1 MLSSD
6 IKTIAYASF
15 PQGINA
21 YYTIMINQN
30 CAEDKVENSIISYII
45 TKEIRTMSTHPR
57 AGLPASKDE
66 LVDIPALI
74 SAYYSLTPDPSIN
87 TQRVTFGTSGHR
99 GKAFNKSFNDAHIRA
114 VTQATCEYR
123 KKEGIDGP
131 LFIGKDSHA
140 LSTPAQIT
148 AIEVLAANQVST
160 LIAKDDDYT
169 ATPQVSFAILE
180 YNKDTTAQ
188 ADGIIITPSH
198 NPPED
203 GGFKYNPP
211 NGGPADV
218 DATSWI
224 ESRAN
229 EILKSDIDAIKSI
242 SYDVAMESEYVNEF
256 DFVTPYVEALTKVVD
271 MEAIKK
277 ANINIGVDP
286 LGGASVSIYKK
297 INEIYGLNMDIV
309 NPYIDPTFSFMTL
322 DHDGK
327 IRMDCSSPYAM
338 ASLVALK
345 DKYDIAFGNDADS
358 DRHGI
363 VTPTGGLMNPNHYLP
378 VAIGYLFENRA
389 DWSSDLKIGKTLVSS
404 AMIDRVAEDLGVE
417 VLEVPVGFKWFVD
430 GLYEGSLGFGGEE
443 SAGASFLRFDGSV
456 WSTDKD
462 GIILNL
468 LAAEILAK
476 TGKNPSQIYSEL
488 ESKYGISYYKRVDAP
503 ATIEQKAAIKAIDL
517 AALNL
522 PTLAGESVEKILTN
536 AEGNGAAI
544 GGLKVITANGWYAM
558 RPSGTEDIYKIY
570 AESFISSEHLSNI
583 LKEAQELV
591 NSLLS

>member
-1 MLSSD
+1 
-6 IKTIAYASF
+6 
-15 PQGINA
+15 
-21 YYTIMINQN
+21 
-30 CAEDKVENSIISYII
+30 
-45 TKEIRTMSTHPR
+45 MSTNPR
-57 AGLPASKDE
+57 AGQPASKDD
-66 LVDIPALI
+66 LVDIPALV
-74 SAYYSLTPDPSIN
+74 SAYYSLQPDTSI
-87 TQRVTFGTSGHR
+87 TGERVTFGTSGHR
-99 GKAFNKSFNDAHIRA
+99 GKAFKKSFNEAHIRA

-131 LFIGKDSHA
+131 LYIGKDSHA

-148 AIEVLAANQVST
+148 AIEVLAANGVST
-160 LIAKDDDYT
+160 MIAEENGYT

-180 YNKDTTAQ
+180 HNKNGGAQ

-224 ESRAN
+224 ENRAN
-229 EILKSDIDAIKSI
+229 EILTQGIETIPSLSYEEALESDYINT
-242 SYDVAMESEYVNEF
+242 YDY
-256 DFVTPYVEALTKVVD
+256 VTPYVKALTRIVD
-271 MEAIKK
+271 MDAIAKSG
-277 ANINIGVDP
+277 IRIGVDP
-286 LGGASVSIYKK
+286 LGGASVDVYKK
-297 INEIYGLNMDIV
+297 INEVYGLDMDIV

-327 IRMDCSSPYAM
+327 IRMDCSSPSAM

-363 VTPTGGLMNPNHYLP
+363 VTPTVGLMNPNHYLS
-378 VAIGYLFENRA
+378 VAIWYLFGNRP
-389 DWSSDLKIGKTLVSS
+389 DWDRGLKIGKTLVSS

-430 GLYEGSLGFGGEE
+430 GLFEGTLGFGGEE
-443 SAGASFLRFDGSV
+443 SAGASFLRFDGTV

-468 LAAEILAK
+468 LAAEMWAK
-476 TGKNPSQIYSEL
+476 LGKDPSVLYAAL
-488 ESKYGISYYKRVDAP
+488 EEKFGRSYYKRVDAP
-503 ATIEQKAAIKAIDL
+503 ATVEEKAAIKAIDPEKL
-517 AALNL
+517 SLSV
-522 PTLAGESVEKILTN
+522 LAGEPVEDILTH
-536 AEGNGAAI
+536 AKGNGAAI
-544 GGLKVITANGWYAM
+544 GGLKVISKNGWFAI

-570 AESFISSEHLSNI
+570 AESFISQEHLELI
-583 LKEAQELV
+583 LKEAQVLV
-591 NSLLS
+591 ASLL

>member
-1 MLSSD
+1 
-6 IKTIAYASF
+6 
-15 PQGINA
+15 
-21 YYTIMINQN
+21 
-30 CAEDKVENSIISYII
+30 
-45 TKEIRTMSTHPR
+45 MSTNPR
-57 AGLPASKDE
+57 AGQPASKED
-66 LVDIPALI
+66 LVDIPALV
-74 SAYYSLTPDPSIN
+74 SAYYSLKPDASV
-87 TQRVTFGTSGHR
+87 TGERVTFGTSGHR
-99 GKAFNKSFNDAHIRA
+99 GKAFKKSFNEAHIRA

-123 KKEGIDGP
+123 KKEGFNGP

-148 AIEVLAANQVST
+148 AIEVLAANGVST
-160 LIAKDDDYT
+160 LIAEENGYT

-180 YNKDTTAQ
+180 HNRNGGAE

-224 ESRAN
+224 ENRAN
-229 EILKSDIDAIKSI
+229 EILAEGVDTIPTMPYEEALK
-242 SYDVAMESEYVNEF
+242 SEYINTY
-256 DFVTPYVEALTKVVD
+256 DYVTPYVEALTQIVD
-271 MEAIKK
+271 MDAIAKSG
-277 ANINIGVDP
+277 IRIGVDP
-286 LGGASVSIYKK
+286 LGGASVDVYKK

-327 IRMDCSSPYAM
+327 IRMDCSSPSAM

-363 VTPTGGLMNPNHYLP
+363 VTPTVGLMNPNHYLS
-378 VAIGYLFENRA
+378 VAIWYLFGNRPNW
-389 DWSSDLKIGKTLVSS
+389 DKGLKIGKTLVSS
-404 AMIDRVAEDLGVE
+404 AMIDRVGEDLSVE

-430 GLYEGSLGFGGEE
+430 GLFEGTLGFGGEE
-443 SAGASFLRFDGSV
+443 SAGASFLRFDGTV

-468 LAAEILAK
+468 LAAEMWAK
-476 TGKNPSQIYSEL
+476 LGKDPSVLYAAL
-488 ESKYGISYYKRVDAP
+488 EEKFGRSYYKRVDAP
-503 ATIEQKAAIKAIDL
+503 ATVEEKAAIKAIDPEKL
-517 AALNL
+517 SLS
-522 PTLAGESVEKILTN
+522 TLAGEDVEKILTH

-544 GGLKVITANGWYAM
+544 GGLKVLSKNGWFAI

-570 AESFISSEHLSNI
+570 AESFISQDHLEQI
-583 LKEAQELV
+583 LKEAQILV
-591 NSLLS
+591 TSLL

>member
-1 MLSSD
+1 
-6 IKTIAYASF
+6 
-15 PQGINA
+15 
-21 YYTIMINQN
+21 
-30 CAEDKVENSIISYII
+30 
-45 TKEIRTMSTHPR
+45 MSVNPR
-57 AGLPASKDE
+57 AGKPASKEE

-74 SAYYSLTPDPSIN
+74 SAYFSLKPDVSIPAE
-87 TQRVTFGTSGHR
+87 RISFGTSGHR
-99 GKAFNKSFNDAHIRA
+99 GKAFNKSFNEAHILA

-123 KKEGIDGP
+123 KKEGIEGP
-131 LFIGKDSHA
+131 LYIGKDSHA

-148 AIEVLAANQVST
+148 AIEVLAANNIST
-160 LIAKDDDYT
+160 RIAENDGYT

-180 YNKDTTAQ
+180 HNKNGGKQ

-218 DATSWI
+218 EATSWI
-224 ESRAN
+224 EDRAN
-229 EILKSDIDAIKSI
+229 EILAAGVESVPRMAYDDALESDVIE
-242 SYDVAMESEYVNEF
+242 VH
-256 DFVTPYVEALTKVVD
+256 DFVTPYVEALTKIVD
-271 MEAIKK
+271 MDAIVKSG
-277 ANINIGVDP
+277 IHIGVDP
-286 LGGASVSIYKK
+286 LGGASVAVYKK
-297 INEIYGLNMDIV
+297 IKEMYGLNMDIV

-363 VTPTGGLMNPNHYLP
+363 VTPTGGLMNPNHYLS
-378 VAIGYLFENRA
+378 VAIWYLFGGHRPG
-389 DWSSDLKIGKTLVSS
+389 WSKGLKIGKTLVSS
-404 AMIDRVAEDLGVE
+404 AMIDRVADDLGVE
-417 VLEVPVGFKWFVD
+417 VMEVPVGFKWFVD
-430 GLYEGSLGFGGEE
+430 GLYNGTLGFGGEE

-468 LAAEILAK
+468 LAAEIWAK
-476 TGKNPSQIYSEL
+476 TGKDPSQHYAVL
-488 ESKYGISYYKRVDAP
+488 EEKFARSYYRRVDAP
-503 ATIEQKAAIKAIDL
+503 ATPEQKAAIKAIDPK
-517 AALNL
+517 ALSL
-522 PTLAGESVEKILTN
+522 PELAGEKVEKILTH
-536 AEGNGAAI
+536 AEGNGATI
-544 GGLKVITANGWYAM
+544 GGLKVMSANGWFAM

-570 AESFISSEHLSNI
+570 AESFISETHLEEI
-583 LKEAQELV
+583 LKEAQALV
-591 NSLLS
+591 ISLLD

>member
-1 MLSSD
+1 
-6 IKTIAYASF
+6 
-15 PQGINA
+15 
-21 YYTIMINQN
+21 
-30 CAEDKVENSIISYII
+30 
-45 TKEIRTMSTHPR
+45 MSTNPR
-57 AGLPASKDE
+57 AGQPASKED
-66 LVDIPALI
+66 LVDIPALV
-74 SAYYSLTPDPSIN
+74 SAYYSLKPDASIMGE
-87 TQRVTFGTSGHR
+87 RVTFGTSGHR
-99 GKAFNKSFNDAHIRA
+99 GKAFKKSFNEAHIRA

-148 AIEVLAANQVST
+148 AIEVLAANGVST
-160 LIAKDDDYT
+160 LIAEENGYT

-180 YNKDTTAQ
+180 HNKNGGAQ

-224 ESRAN
+224 ENRAN
-229 EILKSDIDAIKSI
+229 EILTQGIDTIPSLPYEEALESDYINT
-242 SYDVAMESEYVNEF
+242 YDY
-256 DFVTPYVEALTKVVD
+256 VTPYVEALTQIVD
-271 MEAIKK
+271 MDAIVKSG
-277 ANINIGVDP
+277 IRIGVDP
-286 LGGASVSIYKK
+286 LGGASVDVYKK
-297 INEIYGLNMDIV
+297 INEVYGLDMDIV

-327 IRMDCSSPYAM
+327 IRMDCSSPSAM

-363 VTPTGGLMNPNHYLP
+363 VTPTVGLMNPNHYLS
-378 VAIGYLFENRA
+378 VAIWYLFGNRP
-389 DWSSDLKIGKTLVSS
+389 DWDKGLKIGKTLVSS

-430 GLYEGSLGFGGEE
+430 GLFEGTLGFGGEE
-443 SAGASFLRFDGSV
+443 SAGASFLRFDGTV

-468 LAAEILAK
+468 LAAEMWAK
-476 TGKNPSQIYSEL
+476 LGKDPSVLYAAL
-488 ESKYGISYYKRVDAP
+488 EEKFGRSYYKRVDAP
-503 ATIEQKAAIKAIDL
+503 ATVEQKAAIKAIDPEKL
-517 AALNL
+517 SLS
-522 PTLAGESVEKILTN
+522 TLAGEPVEDILTH
-536 AEGNGAAI
+536 AKGNGAAI
-544 GGLKVITANGWYAM
+544 GGLKVVSKNGWFAM

-570 AESFISSEHLSNI
+570 AESFISQEHLELI
-583 LKEAQELV
+583 LEEAQALV
-591 NSLLS
+591 ASLL

>member
-1 MLSSD
+1 
-6 IKTIAYASF
+6 
-15 PQGINA
+15 
-21 YYTIMINQN
+21 
-30 CAEDKVENSIISYII
+30 
-45 TKEIRTMSTHPR
+45 MSTNPR
-57 AGLPASKDE
+57 AGQPASKND
-66 LVDIPALI
+66 LVDIPALV
-74 SAYYSLTPDPSIN
+74 SAYYSLQPDASV
-87 TQRVTFGTSGHR
+87 TGERVTFGTSGHR
-99 GKAFNKSFNDAHIRA
+99 GKAFKKSFNDAHIRA

-131 LFIGKDSHA
+131 LYIGKDSHA

-148 AIEVLAANQVST
+148 AIEVLAANGVST
-160 LIAKDDDYT
+160 LIAEEDGYT

-180 YNKDTTAQ
+180 HNKNGGPQ

-224 ESRAN
+224 ENRAN
-229 EILKSDIDAIKSI
+229 EILVQGIDIIPTLTYEEALESDYINT
-242 SYDVAMESEYVNEF
+242 YDY
-256 DFVTPYVEALTKVVD
+256 VTPYVEALTQIVD
-271 MEAIKK
+271 MDAIVKSG
-277 ANINIGVDP
+277 IRIGVDP
-286 LGGASVSIYKK
+286 LGGASVDVYKK

-327 IRMDCSSPYAM
+327 IRMDCSSPSAM

-363 VTPTGGLMNPNHYLP
+363 VTPTIGLMNPNHYLS
-378 VAIGYLFENRA
+378 VAIWYLFGNRP
-389 DWSSDLKIGKTLVSS
+389 DWDKGLKIGKTLVSS

-430 GLYEGSLGFGGEE
+430 GLFEGTLGFGGEE
-443 SAGASFLRFDGSV
+443 SAGASFLRFDGTV

-468 LAAEILAK
+468 LAAEMWAK
-476 TGKNPSQIYSEL
+476 LGKDPSVLYAAL
-488 ESKYGISYYKRVDAP
+488 EEKFGRSYYKRVDAP
-503 ATIEQKAAIKAIDL
+503 ATVEEKAAIKAIDPEKL
-517 AALNL
+517 SLS
-522 PTLAGESVEKILTN
+522 TLAGEPVEDILTH
-536 AEGNGAAI
+536 AKGNGAAI
-544 GGLKVITANGWYAM
+544 GGLKVVSQNGWFAM

-570 AESFISSEHLSNI
+570 AESFISQEHLELI
-583 LKEAQELV
+583 LKEAQALV
-591 NSLLS
+591 ATLL